1 MKPSNFQTPSFVL
14 SSTSFGSFNSP
25 GVVALPSSAIL
36 FSGSWASTAVFTSAG
51 ISFTGESSAT
61 LNSCVTLY
69 FSGSGV
75 NSHVPVTFSSWLEIV
90 TESLSKDLN
99 FQVPLFVSSLYSAS
113 FPVGTGDVT
122 VSPFTFPVT
131 FSGAFAFNSAGN
143 SLPSVPLTYS

>member
-14 SSTSFGSFNSP
+14 SSTSFGAFNSP
-25 GVVALPSSAIL
+25 GVVALPSSAVL

-75 NSHVPVTFSSWLEIV
+75 NSHVPVTFSSWLVIS
-90 TESLSKDLN
+90 TSFLSYDLN
-99 FQVPLFVSSLYSAS
+99 FQVPLFASSLNVAS
-113 FPVGTGDVT
+113 SPVGTGDVT
-122 VSPFTFPVT
+122 VSPFTLPVT
-131 FSGAFAFNSAGN
+131 SFGAFAFNASGN